1 MTGESHAYSLPPEG
15 WEPQFRYIG
24 LLARTVD
31 QQMGPGRAPGQRL
44 RLKRRRAVT
53 HTIWPMQPDRTEL
66 FVVPIKLGDPQRPPA
81 FGTKGS
87 KTGGLVDPATFIVIW
102 TESSIEKKAVKA
114 FLADRQ
120 VRSVKE
126 QALKIPY
133 LADNGTTLHHFV
145 DLLVTL
151 WDGTRIGFVIKPES
165 TAVRDN
171 LRGFVQRLAKVTPV
185 QRASRLQ
192 LLTDRQLPEW
202 GNLNADLLI
211 KVRFDRRTHVDDDLR
226 DLAPTLTSPIRIG
239 ELADYLGG
247 GHIAFRPIVRAL
259 YYGTLD
265 YLGVGRIDKYKS
277 VRFSGQVMVD
287 TGRFGA
293 PRDLSMTVPPEIRR
307 RHAVPLAHRRASYQK
322 Q

>member
-1 MTGESHAYSLPPEG
+1 M
-15 WEPQFRYIG
+15 
-24 LLARTVD
+24 
-31 QQMGPGRAPGQRL
+31 
-44 RLKRRRAVT
+44 T
-53 HTIWPMQPDRTEL
+53 HTIWPLQPDRTEL
-66 FVVPIKLGDPQRPPA
+66 SIVPIKFGDPLRSPA

-87 KTGGLVDPATFIVIW
+87 KTGGLVDPATFIAVW

-114 FLADRQ
+114 FLADRK

-126 QALKIPY
+126 QALRIPY

-151 WDGTRIGFVIKPES
+151 YDGTRIGFVVKPES

-185 QRASRLQ
+185 QRANRLQ

-211 KVRFDRRTHVDDDLR
+211 KVRFDRRTYVDDDLR
-226 DLAPTLTSPIRIG
+226 HLAPTLTSPIRIG
-239 ELADYLGG
+239 ELADHLGG
-247 GHIAFRPIVRAL
+247 GSIAFRPIVRAL

-265 YLGVGRIDKYKS
+265 YLGVGRIDKNQS

-287 TGRFGA
+287 TGRFG
-293 PRDLSMTVPPEIRR
+293 PPCDLSMEVPPEIRR
-307 RHAVPLAHRRASYQK
+307 RKATPVPHRRASYQN